1 MRNVKISLK
10 QREYY
15 GVSFLR
21 IDRGSPS
28 AEDADSALNSGHITQ
43 RKCHFKCYFVSST
56 ILYCVYTPCFLSSQK
71 VNFMILVNLTQQNKS
86 FFIFIDD
93 YNMAVYTYILTYFD
107 QEYLIIPLFYIV
119 T

>member
-1 MRNVKISLK
+1 MSRRSL
-10 QREYY
+10 
-15 GVSFLR
+15 
-21 IDRGSPS
+21 
-28 AEDADSALNSGHITQ
+28 
-43 RKCHFKCYFVSST
+43 
-56 ILYCVYTPCFLSSQK
+56 
-71 VNFMILVNLTQQNKS
+71 ILVNLTQQNKS